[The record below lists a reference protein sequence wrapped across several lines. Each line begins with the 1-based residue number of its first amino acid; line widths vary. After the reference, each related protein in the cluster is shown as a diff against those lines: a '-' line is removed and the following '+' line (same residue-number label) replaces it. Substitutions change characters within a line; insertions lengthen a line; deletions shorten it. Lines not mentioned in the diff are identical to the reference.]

1 MTNSASLADA
11 PRIERDAAVNPV
23 TGRTAGSVQGILL
36 LIGSCLPVLGAVLL
50 APILPTLTGVFA
62 SVPGSEALVPLI
74 VTIPALMIALIA
86 PFAGAIV
93 DRVGR
98 KRLLVVAL
106 IVYAVLGTAPL
117 YLDSLPGIVL
127 SRVGVGITE
136 AAIMTCCTTLL
147 ADYFVGARRD
157 KYFGLQTVVT
167 SLAATA
173 FFVIGGALGAN
184 GWRTPFWLYAVS
196 LLLVVPVALL
206 IWQPRMQK
214 TGADRAKLPPI
225 PWRALALPLIVS
237 LFGGLMF
244 YSLIVELP
252 YVLAGLGVTEVSTI
266 GAVTAAASLAT
277 AIGAILFRWI
287 ARFQARRLLP
297 LALGL
302 GGVGLVIVWFAPSIP
317 VAIIGAV
324 ITSFGNGILLPTLL
338 TWAVSG
344 LAFEQRGRGTG
355 LWTGFLFFGQFACP
369 LVLLALQAPLGS
381 LPAALG
387 ALGIA
392 SLVIAVALAFGLARS
407 TASPDSASAPVPAA
421 H

>member
-1 MTNSASLADA
+1 MTNSASLTDA
-11 PRIERDAAVNPV
+11 PRTMRDAVVNPV
-23 TGRTAGSVQGILL
+23 TGRPATTIQGVLL

-62 SVPGSEALVPLI
+62 SVPGSDALVPL
-74 VTIPALMIALIA
+74 VLTIPALMIALIA

-93 DRVGR
+93 DRLGR

-106 IVYAVLGTAPL
+106 IADALLGTAPL
-117 YLDSLPGIVL
+117 YLDSLGGIVI

-147 ADYFVGARRD
+147 ADYFVGARRN

-173 FFVIGGALGAN
+173 FFVLGGALGAN

-196 LLLVVPVALL
+196 LVLVIPVAFL
-206 IWQPRMQK
+206 IWQPRVQK
-214 TGADRAKLPPI
+214 AASGVKAKLPPI
-225 PWRALALPLIVS
+225 PWRALALPLAVT
-237 LFGGLMF
+237 LFGGILF
-244 YSLIVELP
+244 YSLIVEMP
-252 YVLAGLGVTEVSTI
+252 YVLAGQGITEVAVI

-287 ARFQARRLLP
+287 ARFGAHRLLP
-297 LALGL
+297 IALGL
-302 GGVGLVIVWFAPSIP
+302 GGIGLVVIWFAPSTP
-317 VAIIGAV
+317 VAVVGAI
-324 ITSFGNGILLPTLL
+324 ITSFGNGILLPTLV
-338 TWAVSG
+338 TWAISG

-369 LVLLALQAPLGS
+369 LLILAIQGGVGT

-387 ALGIA
+387 ALGVA
-392 SLVIAVALAFGLARS
+392 ALVIAVALALVLSRSAAATRTPVVAAR
-407 TASPDSASAPVPAA
+407 
-421 H
+421 

>member
-1 MTNSASLADA
+1 MTNSASLTDA
-11 PRIERDAAVNPV
+11 PRTVRDAVVNPV
-23 TGRTAGSVQGILL
+23 TGRPATTIQGVLL

-62 SVPGSEALVPLI
+62 SVPGSDALVPL
-74 VTIPALMIALIA
+74 VLTIPALMIALIA

-93 DRVGR
+93 DRLGR

-106 IVYAVLGTAPL
+106 IAYALLGTAPL
-117 YLDSLPGIVL
+117 YLDSLGGIVI

-147 ADYFVGARRD
+147 ADYFVGARRN

-173 FFVIGGALGAN
+173 FFVLGGALGAN

-196 LLLVVPVALL
+196 LVLVVPVAFL
-206 IWQPRMQK
+206 IWQPRVQRAASGVK
-214 TGADRAKLPPI
+214 AKLPPI
-225 PWRALALPLIVS
+225 PWRALALPLAVT
-237 LFGGLMF
+237 LFGGILF
-244 YSLIVELP
+244 YSLIVEMP
-252 YVLAGLGVTEVSTI
+252 YVLAGQGITEVAVI

-287 ARFQARRLLP
+287 ARFGAHRLLP
-297 LALGL
+297 IALGL
-302 GGVGLVIVWFAPSIP
+302 GGIGLVVIWFAPSTP
-317 VAIIGAV
+317 VAVVGAI
-324 ITSFGNGILLPTLL
+324 ITSFGNGILLPTLV
-338 TWAVSG
+338 TWAISG

-369 LVLLALQAPLGS
+369 LLILALQGGVGT

-387 ALGIA
+387 ALGVA
-392 SLVIAVALAFGLARS
+392 ALVLAVVLALVLSRS
-407 TASPDSASAPVPAA
+407 AAVTRTPVVAA

>member
-1 MTNSASLADA
+1 MTNSASLTDA
-11 PRIERDAAVNPV
+11 PRTMRDAVVNPL
-23 TGRTAGSVQGILL
+23 TGRPATTIQGVLL

-62 SVPGSEALVPLI
+62 SVPGSDALVPL
-74 VTIPALMIALIA
+74 VLTIPALMIALIA

-93 DRVGR
+93 DRLGR

-106 IVYAVLGTAPL
+106 IAYALLGTAPL
-117 YLDSLPGIVL
+117 YLDSLGGIVI

-147 ADYFVGARRD
+147 ADYFVGARRN

-173 FFVIGGALGAN
+173 FFVLGGALGAN

-196 LLLVVPVALL
+196 LVLVIPVAFL
-206 IWQPRMQK
+206 IWQPRVQK
-214 TGADRAKLPPI
+214 AASGVKAKLPPI
-225 PWRALALPLIVS
+225 PWRALALPLAVT
-237 LFGGLMF
+237 LFGGILF
-244 YSLIVELP
+244 YSLIVEMP
-252 YVLAGLGVTEVSTI
+252 YVLAGQGITEVAVI

-287 ARFQARRLLP
+287 ARFGAHRLLP
-297 LALGL
+297 IALGL
-302 GGVGLVIVWFAPSIP
+302 GGIGLVVIWFAPSTP
-317 VAIIGAV
+317 VAVVGAI
-324 ITSFGNGILLPTLL
+324 ITSFGNGILLPTLV
-338 TWAVSG
+338 TWAISG

-369 LVLLALQAPLGS
+369 LLILAIQGGVGT

-387 ALGIA
+387 ALGVA
-392 SLVIAVALAFGLARS
+392 ALVIAVVLALVLSRS
-407 TASPDSASAPVPAA
+407 AAATRTPVVAA